1 MALTLIKCTKKQEGI
16 IMKTKDL
23 HADLVVTANA
33 LKAVTTVFSDT
44 FTSGSADDMARC
56 VMAQPDT
63 FAYLT
68 YVISDYANKVT
79 EIAEKL
85 EAADFIKDYP
95 KKAAAE
101 E

>member
-1 MALTLIKCTKKQEGI
+1 ME
-16 IMKTKDL
+16 TKDL

-44 FTSGSADDMARC
+44 FTSGSADDMARY

-63 FAYLT
+63 FSYLT
-68 YVISDYANKVT
+68 YVISDYVNKVT
-79 EIAEKL
+79 ELAERI

-95 KKAAAE
+95 TAAE
-101 E
+101 AEIQTL

>member
-1 MALTLIKCTKKQEGI
+1 METKN
-16 IMKTKDL
+16 L
-23 HADLVVTANA
+23 CADLVVTANA

-44 FTSGSADDMARC
+44 FTSGSADAMARY

-68 YVISDYANKVT
+68 YVISDYVHRVT

-85 EAADFIKDYP
+85 EAADFVKDYP
-95 KKAAAE
+95 TE
-101 E
+101 ETTEE

>member
-1 MALTLIKCTKKQEGI
+1 ME
-16 IMKTKDL
+16 TKDL

-44 FTSGSADDMARC
+44 FTSGSADDMVRS
-56 VMAQPDT
+56 VTAQTDT
-63 FAYLT
+63 FSYLT
-68 YVISDYANKVT
+68 YVISDYVHQIT

-85 EAADFIKDYP
+85 EAA
-95 KKAAAE
+95 E